1 MTKLNI
7 SNFIPLV
14 DFSNGVL
21 TTIISIVVCFAIII
35 GLILFVKNSKKQKN
49 MVHNIKKKND
59 NPETKG

>member
-1 MTKLNI
+1 MTNI

-14 DFSNGVL
+14 DFSNGVV

-49 MVHNIKKKND
+49 MVHNRKKKND